1 MLRRALSQW
10 LAPRSTPPLQ
20 RWLSTAPPE
29 QLNYDVVVVG
39 AGPAGLAA
47 AIRFKQLCATE
58 QRALSVC
65 VLEKGSSVGAHTLS
79 GCVMDPKALDELLPG
94 WRDEA
99 GGPTKVSAGPDQL
112 LLLTHSSSYRLP
124 VPRCAAQQGQLR
136 PQPQPAPPALPCPEA
151 PGPPPWWA
159 LRSEVV
165 RWLGLKAEALGVDV
179 LPGFAAARLLLDSQG
194 GVAGVATPDTGL
206 DKRGR
211 PKPGFSAGVEVRA
224 AVTLLAEGARGS
236 LSQEVIRRF
245 DLRAKAGA
253 DPQTYALGIKEVWEV
268 PEGQAQP
275 GLVLHSLGWPLD
287 AAHYGGGFLYH
298 MADRK
303 VAAGLVV
310 GLDYTNPYLSPFQ
323 EFQRWKR
330 HPAIA
335 RHLQG
340 GTVLQYGARVLNEGG
355 FQSIPQL
362 NFPGGAL
369 LGCAAG
375 FLNAARIKGTHT
387 AINSAPPPPP
397 LAAPVCCLQVSWL
410 WGELAGVRNVRPG
423 FRWGLLP
430 GLAHAALDQVLL
442 RGKAW
447 WTLHHRRG
455 DHEGLRAARDCR
467 APEYP
472 PPDGALTFDL
482 PTSLYR
488 SGTNHEHDQ
497 PSHLRLRDPGVPEF
511 LNGPHYAG
519 PEARYC
525 PAGVYEYSRDENQR
539 LRLQINA
546 QNCLHCKAC
555 DVKGQAP
562 WLEPGAVLGPALA
575 PARAVLCSCPLATGT
590 RAWLQAPAAG
600 RCLLALPAAP
610 PPQCYA
616 PPLTLA
622 SRWEDEEEFDGV
634 AGEVLL
640 PKRLLLLA
648 LPPAPGE
655 QQQQLAPAVE
665 LVAQALGGAA
675 PDAGFTATQVSGA
688 AAWLWQRLGAGG
700 PPLFRKMRERPA
712 LGHTQVLAEGA
723 DCPVLSGL
731 LGELLGQNWRV
742 ELDYGL
748 GGAHSLTPRE
758 VLLLVAPSPTV
769 QQLVA
774 LIAHQY
780 PGDPQ
785 PLALGAEGTPEA
797 AHLVQVDVQGW
808 NLAGGDCSG
817 SKAPAAPLPPTP
829 GSVRGRQAGQGP
841 PGGASRPQGTE
852 EHCTQ
857 RPGPLAGQ
865 AGAAHSP
872 EPGGPQ
878 PGQSL
883 AELPPVDA
891 VLCWRHHGAQHSP
904 STPQVLGNWRQLQPR
919 VTALRARTL
928 GAVQ

>member
-10 LAPRSTPPLQ
+10 LAPRFTPPLQ

-58 QRALSVC
+58 QRSLSVC

-79 GCVMDPKALDELLPG
+79 GCVMDPRALDELLPG

-99 GGPTKVSAGPDQL
+99 GGPTKVAAGPDQL

-124 VPRCAAQQGQLR
+124 VPA
-136 PQPQPAPPALPCPEA
+136 
-151 PGPPPWWA
+151 A
-159 LRSEVV
+159 LRNKGNFVLSLSEVV

-211 PKPGFSAGVEVRA
+211 PKPVFSAGVEVRA

-287 AAHYGGGFLYH
+287 AGHYGGGFLYH

-387 AINSAPPPPP
+387 AINSGMAGGEAAFRCLTLPEAEQRPGPKD
-397 LAAPVCCLQVSWL
+397 LALYAKALQVSWL
-410 WGELAGVRNVRPG
+410 WGELSGVRNVRPG

-455 DHEGLRAARDCR
+455 DHEVLRAARDCR

-555 DVKGQAP
+555 DVKDPSQNIVWTVP
-562 WLEPGAVLGPALA
+562 E
-575 PARAVLCSCPLATGT
+575 
-590 RAWLQAPAAG
+590 
-600 RCLLALPAAP
+600 
-610 PPQCYA
+610 
-616 PPLTLA
+616 
-622 SRWEDEEEFDGV
+622 
-634 AGEVLL
+634 
-640 PKRLLLLA
+640 
-648 LPPAPGE
+648 
-655 QQQQLAPAVE
+655 
-665 LVAQALGGAA
+665 GG
-675 PDAGFTATQVSGA
+675 
-688 AAWLWQRLGAGG
+688 GG
-700 PPLFRKMRERPA
+700 P
-712 LGHTQVLAEGA
+712 
-723 DCPVLSGL
+723 
-731 LGELLGQNWRV
+731 N
-742 ELDYGL
+742 Y
-748 GGAHSLTPRE
+748 SLM
-758 VLLLVAPSPTV
+758 
-769 QQLVA
+769 
-774 LIAHQY
+774 
-780 PGDPQ
+780 
-785 PLALGAEGTPEA
+785 
-797 AHLVQVDVQGW
+797 
-808 NLAGGDCSG
+808 
-817 SKAPAAPLPPTP
+817 
-829 GSVRGRQAGQGP
+829 
-841 PGGASRPQGTE
+841 
-852 EHCTQ
+852 
-857 RPGPLAGQ
+857 
-865 AGAAHSP
+865 
-872 EPGGPQ
+872 
-878 PGQSL
+878 
-883 AELPPVDA
+883 
-891 VLCWRHHGAQHSP
+891 
-904 STPQVLGNWRQLQPR
+904 
-919 VTALRARTL
+919 
-928 GAVQ
+928 